1 MLPGKDYE
9 IHDFRRDYFKNPT
22 RKCLNEHDS
31 GETMKAQPRHST
43 YSCIRTEA
51 GNNPIHSMD
60 IQYLN
65 ST

>member
-1 MLPGKDYE
+1 MKTTTSEETTLR
-9 IHDFRRDYFKNPT
+9 IPT

-51 GNNPIHSMD
+51 GSNPIYSMD
-60 IQYLN
+60 IQSLN